1 MIFQVIL
8 VCSEL
13 WFQIQFWTVTKE
25 WDLCL
30 VCHWKQT
37 LVSKEPDF
45 FSPIW
50 SHNWSCS
57 LDSVRGR
64 LWRNYLGSI
73 GHPILLVSVVHIGKS
88 LIISIP
94 ISPDFDLKCIVVW
107 NVYIELVV
115 FFKSALYESDQNYI
129 KSAHHWCFL
138 LLLLLLI
145 LACTDRGTIVASTNL
160 LIQSVVD
167 ER

>member
-13 WFQIQFWTVTKE
+13 WFEIQFWTVSKE

-30 VCHWKQT
+30 ACHWKQT

-45 FSPIW
+45 RSPIW

-88 LIISIP
+88 LMISIP
-94 ISPDFDLKCIVVW
+94 IPPEFDLKCIVVW

-129 KSAHHWCFL
+129 KSARHWCFL